1 MSNFI
6 CPCCGRKY
14 DIAQSG
20 DYQCECGKEFHFELN
35 KIKNGKS
42 FLILLSVC
50 SFISGLVIGGI
61 SVGMFFLCQQNK
73 PVVPEPPKNV
83 ITSHT
88 NKTVS
93 NSIKSVPPVKSV
105 SPAATV
111 PAPAPQKKF
120 QITHDY
126 QIQFDDPSDRFE
138 PDFQPYETNSAGYKV
153 YAVKTN
159 LKMDN
164 RYRVYTDMQ
173 GNVLQ
178 TVLTIF
184 TSSYNIPEALKNSL
198 AQTILKDTTLKPV
211 VSDGVLKIV
220 DIPDL
225 KNPENKREV
234 SFATNETNLKIT
246 FSLHPLPG
254 IKNPAGK
261 PINGLFGIS
270 LGSADPKYPRDEKT
284 FNPSLVFF
292 TPNKKL
298 PFNSDRRGNYYLNLD
313 HAGKII
319 SINASGKFFQK
330 EWETVIRPTL
340 KKNFEKLYNMT
351 FTETSGGKYG
361 KNGGSY
367 YYVSGNRMLL
377 LSWSWPDSYEV
388 DFDVRVI
395 DNLLLQNDE
404 KWNAEKESRKM
415 KKLQKSLSLDAENN
429 EKRALKSP
437 RRRRSPR
444 QE

>member
-1 MSNFI
+1 MSNYI
-6 CPCCGRKY
+6 CPCCGAKY
-14 DIAQSG
+14 NITESG
-20 DYQCECGKEFHFELN
+20 DYQCECGKEFHFEAKNN
-35 KIKNGKS
+35 KMKKGFSVLLPICF
-42 FLILLSVC
+42 FLC
-50 SFISGLVIGGI
+50 GLVIGGTA
-61 SVGMFFLCQQNK
+61 VGMFTLQQK
-73 PVVPEPPKNV
+73 KESDAPKIKKSPSV
-83 ITSHT
+83 APCVAETT
-88 NKTVS
+88 KKAEK
-93 NSIKSVPPVKSV
+93 SIPLVKSVPPAAPPP
-105 SPAATV
+105 SP
-111 PAPAPQKKF
+111 PKKF

-126 QIQFDDPSDRFE
+126 QIKFDDPSDRFE
-138 PDFQPYETNSAGYKV
+138 PNFQPYETNSAGYKV
-153 YAVKTN
+153 YAVKTD

-198 AQTILKDTTLKPV
+198 VQTILKDTTLKPI

-234 SFATNETNLKIT
+234 SFATNETNLIIT
-246 FSLHPLPG
+246 FSLRPLPE
-254 IKNPAGK
+254 IKNPSGK

-270 LGSADPKYPRDEKT
+270 LGSVDPKYPRDEKSY
-284 FNPSLVFF
+284 NPSLVSF
-292 TPNKKL
+292 TPHKKL
-298 PFNSDRRGNYYLNLD
+298 PFNGIAGRYYLKLD

-319 SINASGKFFQK
+319 SIRASGQFFQK

-367 YYVSGNRMLL
+367 YYVSGKRILL